1 MAPRSRGLAANLAP
15 AHGPVLDP
23 QSETLRS
30 GLLPL
35 IGARLQDYP
44 RSRVLDFGLP
54 TANKLDYFSSG
65 GARIFWNN
73 LPGGVGDVLRNGSH
87 GDLPRVGDLKQFFL
101 PGDSERFDVIL
112 LWDYLEHVSF
122 PAARDLLGQLL
133 ERFSPGCWIYFLIS
147 QSSAVPERPAEID
160 ITLDQCLRYTT
171 VPETRTAPRY
181 APKVMEQAMPG
192 FQILKLYLMRNGVQ
206 EHLFRY
212 APGS

>member
-1 MAPRSRGLAANLAP
+1 MAPRSRGLAASLAP
-15 AHGPVLDP
+15 DHGPVLDP
-23 QSETLRS
+23 HSETLHS

-35 IGARLQDYP
+35 IRARLQDYP

-54 TANKLDYFSSG
+54 TTSKLDYFSRC

-73 LPGGVGDVLRNGSH
+73 LPGGVGDVLRNGSD
-87 GDLPRVGDLKQFFL
+87 GDLPSVGDLEQFFL
-101 PGDSERFDVIL
+101 PGNDQRFDVVL
-112 LWDYLEHVSF
+112 LWDYLEHISF

-133 ERFSPGCWIYFLIS
+133 EHFSPGCWVYFLIS
-147 QSSAVPERPAEID
+147 QSSTVPVRPAEID
-160 ITLDQCLRYTT
+160 ITLDQYLRYTT

-192 FQILKLYLMRNGVQ
+192 FQILKLYLMKNGVQ

-212 APGS
+212 APGN